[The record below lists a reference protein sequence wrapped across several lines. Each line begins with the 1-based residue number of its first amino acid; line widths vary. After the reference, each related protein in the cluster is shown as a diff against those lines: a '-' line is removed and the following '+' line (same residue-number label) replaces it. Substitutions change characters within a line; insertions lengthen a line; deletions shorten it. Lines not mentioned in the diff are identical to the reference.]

1 MVIKE
6 ANCACKEREEA
17 QILNM
22 SIIILN
28 LRTILAIKKV
38 NHELQVEY
46 DIKENKTHFLGKL
59 HMKKNSICKEKRKH
73 LIVQTSINTE

>member
-22 SIIILN
+22 SIIILYF
-28 LRTILAIKKV
+28 RTILAIKKV
-38 NHELQVEY
+38 NDELLVEY

-59 HMKKNSICKEKRKH
+59 HTKKTLSAKRKE
-73 LIVQTSINTE
+73 SIYLYKPP